1 MRISLR
7 AALLV
12 GVFFALSNFD
22 VPCYAEEP
30 ERVVPS
36 SRGERIAERAAEL
49 EGVPYRWGGASEEGV
64 DCSGLV
70 LLVYSEEGIA
80 LPHSAS
86 SFWGYPQVEELL
98 PGDILLFANT
108 YRAGISH
115 AGIYLGDYL
124 FVHSASP
131 SLGTIVSSLLNPYW
145 QSHFWGAVRP

>member
-1 MRISLR
+1 MRLILR

-12 GVFFALSNFD
+12 GVLFALSNFD
-22 VPCYAEEP
+22 VPCYA

-36 SRGERIAERAAEL
+36 SRGERIAERAVEL

-98 PGDILLFANT
+98 PGDVLLFANT
-108 YRAGISH
+108 YKAGISH
-115 AGIYLGDYL
+115 AGIYIGDNL
-124 FVHSASP
+124 FVHALSEVY
-131 SLGTIVSSLLNPYW
+131 GTIISSLLNPYW
-145 QSHFWGAVRP
+145 SSHYVGAIRP